1 MEYSNNPIAPCGL
14 NCTICHAYLREK
26 NTCPGCYSVDENRW
40 ISIARCTIRK
50 SDTWKTNESG
60 FCYECEKYPCKRMKQ
75 LDRRYSSRY
84 GVSNLRN
91 LEYIRENGLPAF
103 YEKEKVQWSC
113 PQCGG
118 TICVHKRY
126 CLTCGK

>member
-1 MEYSNNPIAPCGL
+1 MSDETRLIAPCGL
-14 NCTICHAYLREK
+14 NCGICHAYLREK
-26 NTCPGCYSVDENRW
+26 NSCPGCYSVDENRW
-40 ISIARCTIRK
+40 VSIARCIIRK
-50 SDTWKTNESG
+50 CETIKLNESG

-75 LDRRYSSRY
+75 LDKRYSSRY
-84 GVSNLRN
+84 GVSNLKN

-103 YEKEKVQWSC
+103 NEKEKVQWSC

-118 TICVHKRY
+118 TICVHKGY